1 MSYFRFRIFLRL
13 VHFFVIAFVSKHVNR
28 SKSKDPV
35 TRCQLS
41 SDGGY
46 LSSLKPAPRRRFV
59 SFSSRRRTH
68 FYNLFL
74 FFIESRFKSFLLV
87 IVSISIHKCQF
98 SFCEIKLIA
107 LRRNVQRRRRRLRRK
122 PSRKLGRRGK
132 LVLRSRDVPCECSS
146 LVSSLGIYNQ

>member
-35 TRCQLS
+35 THCQLS

-59 SFSSRRRTH
+59 SFSSRRRTLFKMFH
-68 FYNLFL
+68 RVTFQNRFYLLLFR
-74 FFIESRFKSFLLV
+74 FRFI
-87 IVSISIHKCQF
+87 IKCQL
-98 SFCEIKLIA
+98 SFCEIKINSVEKKRA
-107 LRRNVQRRRRRLRRK
+107 KAKTKAKAKSKARAK
-122 PSRKLGRRGK
+122 GK
-132 LVLRSRDVPCECSS
+132 ARAKK
-146 LVSSLGIYNQ
+146 